1 MADRCRPKLMGRQLS
16 GPYQDGPRPSTA
28 QSTVQLVSAE
38 TAGLTMPGHVLMT
51 GTDAD
56 QLHVAADISHTFTSA
71 KLTWETGV
79 LLPQF
84 WQDKVPP
91 PSAQPDKGYNPR
103 VLWDMQLR
111 GDKYVVVGIRKRSL
125 FWNSPGLCLDNNKQM
140 RGHRPPAA
148 ILSHNNQT
156 TTWEDPRK
164 SLSTS
169 SLNQPQSPAGTP
181 VRSPG
186 SMSPLSPSP
195 AHSQQGLNNI
205 NNIPLPEGWEQAT
218 TPEGE
223 IYFINHRTQ
232 TTTWLD
238 PRLAMM
244 QRQQSIPQHQQ
255 PPYQARSPTPQ
266 QQAQVNEQQRQ
277 QKLRLQRLQL
287 ERERLRMRQEQIMQ
301 QEMALRAGQMP
312 EEQMNVAGM
321 PPASQAAVSSAS
333 QNPTQTSSEMQAVT
347 TTGMDPFLSSGTPYH
362 SRDES
367 ADSGLGMSSNYSLP
381 RTPEDFLSNVDEMD
395 TSENTGAEKMQTSR
409 PNSTQPQPGGRGMPD
424 ILDTM
429 QGTNVDLGFPETES
443 SNVDSEELVP
453 SLQEAL
459 NSDILN
465 DVENMLSPSKID
477 NFLTWL

>member
-1 MADRCRPKLMGRQLS
+1 MDAQGRQVLS
-16 GPYQDGPRPSTA
+16 HGDPEGDLEKLFAAVINKKEGQPVSVPMRMRNLPPSFF
-28 QSTVQLVSAE
+28 S
-38 TAGLTMPGHVLMT
+38 
-51 GTDAD
+51 
-56 QLHVAADISHTFTSA
+56 
-71 KLTWETGV
+71 
-79 LLPQF
+79 
-84 WQDKVPP
+84 PP
-91 PSAQPDKGYNPR
+91 PNQPKGGASAAAYPGPPPTSQMSPHNLPIAHSRAHSSPASLQATQQASAQ
-103 VLWDMQLR
+103 QFQHLR
-111 GDKYVVVGIRKRSL
+111 QQSYDPTAMDDLGPL
-125 FWNSPGLCLDNNKQM
+125 PPGWEMAHTGSGQRYYLN
-140 RGHRPPAA
+140 
-148 ILSHNNQT
+148 HNNQT

-301 QEMALRAGQMP
+301 QMALRAGQMP
-312 EEQMNVAGM
+312 GEEQMNVAGM

-333 QNPTQTSSEMQAVT
+333 QNPTQTTSEMQTVT

-409 PNSTQPQPGGRGMPD
+409 PNSTQPQPGRGGGGMPD

-429 QGTNVDLGFPETES
+429 QGTNVDLGFPETEG

-459 NSDILN
+459 SSDILN